1 MFVFLLYEESFYAL
15 MLNTHI
21 VFNNAYI
28 IIREMC
34 YRTIKTLLKKPED
47 ETKREPSPELAK
59 ISALVTRPPKQKSA
73 SKKTEE
79 GTLDGSP
86 ALPTDTFSA
95 NLTSVPLATV
105 PRAKKSLFKALPQR
119 ETPPSQFDPTPKLP
133 PPLTQQQPPP
143 YYFVSTFLYDNHILQ
158 IYKNVIF
165 LSITFNYVFKYFRI
179 FQIS

>member
-1 MFVFLLYEESFYAL
+1 
-15 MLNTHI
+15 MLNTFH

-59 ISALVTRPPKQKSA
+59 ISALVTRPPKQKST

-119 ETPPSQFDPTPKLP
+119 ETPSSQFDPTPKLP
-133 PPLTQQQPPP
+133 TPLMQQQPP
-143 YYFVSTFLYDNHILQ
+143 YYFVSTLLYDII
-158 IYKNVIF
+158 IY
-165 LSITFNYVFKYFRI
+165 FKYKMLYF
-179 FQIS
+179 